1 MKPATA
7 RTLRQF
13 HFYLG
18 MFFAPAIIFFALSGA
33 LQTFRLQEEKGY
45 GGTPPS
51 WIVWIASVHKDQKVP
66 RGTPLKAGG
75 AVSEGDDHH
84 HDDGDDDHDAHHVEG
99 GHDAAAPAAKP
110 ETSKAPAKP
119 PAATFPLKVFVGI
132 MSIGLMLSATLGIVI
147 ALTNRAMRRMSVFML
162 AAGSLLP
169 LALLLA

>member
-51 WIVWIASVHKDQKVP
+51 WIVWIASVHTDQKVP
-66 RGTPLKAGG
+66 R
-75 AVSEGDDHH
+75 
-84 HDDGDDDHDAHHVEG
+84 
-99 GHDAAAPAAKP
+99 AAPPKAEAATAAKP
-110 ETSKAPAKP
+110 EAAKTPAKP
-119 PAATFPLKVFVGI
+119 RAATFPLKVFVGI
-132 MSIGLMLSATLGIVI
+132 MSIGLMLSAALGIVI